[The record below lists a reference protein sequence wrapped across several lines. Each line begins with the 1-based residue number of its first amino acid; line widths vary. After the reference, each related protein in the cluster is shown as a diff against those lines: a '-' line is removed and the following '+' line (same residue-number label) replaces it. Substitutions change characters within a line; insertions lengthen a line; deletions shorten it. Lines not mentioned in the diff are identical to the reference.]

1 MNAQKHFH
9 HAALDSRR
17 FDIQVSRGTLES
29 IDDARLLVEEIEA
42 DQADLVIFRVPAGET
57 SLATALQRRGHQ
69 VIHADTLVYY
79 SAALDS
85 TNTSP
90 ELQVRPATAEH
101 RQAIAEIAAMGFANY
116 RAHYSANPLLPR
128 DLILAGYVEWALS
141 RLEGER
147 EDSQTWVVSEEG
159 TVAGFAT
166 CDIGPSTVEI
176 VLNAVHP
183 DYERRGLYG
192 KLLRHI
198 QHHYTRMSMQEL
210 IISTQIWN
218 YTVQRQWS
226 RAGLRLFKAYDTY
239 HLDRRLGLKED
250 LG

>member
-1 MNAQKHFH
+1 MSARRYFQHS
-9 HAALDSRR
+9 APDSRR

-29 IDDARLLVEEIEA
+29 IDDVPLLVEEIEA
-42 DQADLVIFRVPAGET
+42 DPADLVIFRVPAGET
-57 SLATALQRRGHQ
+57 ALATALQRRGHQ

-79 SAALDS
+79 AAALDPAA
-85 TNTSP
+85 TRAEP
-90 ELQVRPATAEH
+90 QVCLATAEH
-101 RQAIAEIAAMGFANY
+101 RQAIAGIAAMGFANY

-128 DLILAGYVEWALS
+128 DLVLAGYVEWALS

-147 EDSQTWVVSEEG
+147 ADSQTWVVSEEG

-166 CDIGPSTVEI
+166 CDVGGSTVEI

-183 DYERRGLYG
+183 DFERRGLYG

-198 QHHYTRMSMQEL
+198 QHYYAGLSMQEL
-210 IISTQIWN
+210 VISTQIWN

-226 RAGLRLFKAYDTY
+226 RAGLKLFKAYDTY
-239 HLDRRLGLKED
+239 HLDRRLALKE
-250 LG
+250 GQA